1 MTLYVYFLYIY
12 NIWMRQKI
20 NYHYLIVMLI
30 IFHFISV
37 ELEIVSLMVC
47 RIYSFVIDG
56 SCSGILIGCCF
67 GHVIQPGSGPFLV
80 KERKAQNICGWR
92 GCVILE

>member
-20 NYHYLIVMLI
+20 NYHYLIVMLM

-37 ELEIVSLMVC
+37 ELEIVS
-47 RIYSFVIDG
+47 DG
-56 SCSGILIGCCF
+56 L
-67 GHVIQPGSGPFLV
+67 
-80 KERKAQNICGWR
+80 
-92 GCVILE
+92 